1 LPLQNRIHKHTP
13 RVWYGRGPNET
24 YPDRKTSGR
33 VAVHSL
39 PVEAWP
45 HPYVK
50 PQDDANRTRVRW
62 VEFADEAGEGLRIVA
77 DEPLNVS
84 ARPYTDSTL
93 AAADHT
99 YDLRPAGATTVHLDA
114 AIYGVGGDDS
124 WGLRTHPQYTVPADE
139 PHRMRLWLRPA
150 TAETP

>member
-1 LPLQNRIHKHTP
+1 M
-13 RVWYGRGPNET
+13 
-24 YPDRKTSGR
+24 
-33 VAVHSL
+33 AVHSL

-50 PQDDANRTRVRW
+50 PQDNANRTRVRW